1 MRSDEVRGESVLLTR
16 LPDWTLP
23 SSVDLSECRDN
34 TVISDSVLVRFR
46 LAVVSTVSVK
56 EEKDPGSYKKYKL
69 KLYPSCLNTFYH

>member
-34 TVISDSVLVRFR
+34 TVTSDSVLVRFT
-46 LAVVSTVSVK
+46 LGAVSTVSVK
-56 EEKDPGSYKKYKL
+56 EEKDPGENSCKK
-69 KLYPSCLNTFYH
+69 